1 MNEKEKDIRLLL
13 NWFMAGETTLE
24 EEALLGEWFRQHPNV
39 SDDLK
44 EYQMMFGYFDEGMP
58 LEHEPEKPLEYEAE
72 KHEEDIVHPKTPKT
86 SKTSRTPKTKARMR
100 RFWLPISMAASIALL
115 IAFAVPRIGQQ
126 IGQQTVHQD
135 DSKIAQLD
143 GSAAQDDTDSA
154 VVQKEKTPDADFSMP
169 EKVKKHGD
177 SESPKTRMH
186 KPRKYRQHKFTPAP
200 PKLWIA
206 QSIAT
211 DSLLAEPEKLA
222 DEHLCEMEAQQN
234 EMFFKLYLINALQTQ
249 ALNAEVASASFE
261 SEENVHDEDYV
272 SDDQEVY

>member
-1 MNEKEKDIRLLL
+1 MNEKEIRLLL
-13 NWFMAGETTLE
+13 NRFMAGETTLE

-58 LEHEPEKPLEYEAE
+58 LDHEPEKLLEHEAE
-72 KHEEDIVHPKTPKT
+72 KREEDIRPKAKN
-86 SKTSRTPKTKARMR
+86 RMR
-100 RFWLPISMAASIALL
+100 RFGLPISIAASIALL
-115 IAFAVPRIGQQ
+115 ITFAVPRIGQL
-126 IGQQTVHQD
+126 IGQQAVHQD

-143 GSAAQDDTDSA
+143 GCAARDDTDSA
-154 VVQKEKTPDADFSMP
+154 VVQKEKTPDANLSMP

-177 SESPKTRMH
+177 SVSPKTRMR
-186 KPRKYRQHKFTPAP
+186 KPGKYRQHLFAPAP

-206 QSIAT
+206 QNIVT

-222 DEHLCEMEAQQN
+222 DEHLREMEAQQN
-234 EMFFKLYLINALQTQ
+234 EMFFKLYLVDALQTLS
-249 ALNAEVASASFE
+249 LNADVANASFE
-261 SEENVHDEDYV
+261 SEENVHDEDHL

>member
-13 NWFMAGETTLE
+13 NRFMAGETTLE
-24 EEALLGEWFRQHPNV
+24 EEALLGEWFRQHSDV

-44 EYQMMFGYFDEGMP
+44 EYQLMFGYFDEGMP
-58 LEHEPEKPLEYEAE
+58 LDHEAE
-72 KHEEDIVHPKTPKT
+72 ERVENAHPKA
-86 SKTSRTPKTKARMR
+86 KARMR
-100 RFWLPISMAASIALL
+100 RLWLSLSLAASIALL
-115 IAFAVPRIGQQ
+115 FVIAIPRIGQQ
-126 IGQQTVHQD
+126 TGHRD
-135 DSKIAQLD
+135 DSKMAQLD
-143 GSAAQDDTDSA
+143 GRTTHEDVDSA
-154 VVQKEKTPDADFSMP
+154 VVHEEKSTDANLSMP
-169 EKVKKHGD
+169 EKIKKSGD
-177 SESPKTRMH
+177 SVSPKTRKH
-186 KPRKYRQHKFTPAP
+186 KPGKYRQHKFTPAP

-206 QSIAT
+206 QNIAT

-272 SDDQEVY
+272 SGDQEVY

>member
-44 EYQMMFGYFDEGMP
+44 EYQIMFGYFDEGMP
-58 LEHEPEKPLEYEAE
+58 LDHEPEKRVA
-72 KHEEDIVHPKTPKT
+72 DAHPKA
-86 SKTSRTPKTKARMR
+86 KARMHR
-100 RFWLPISMAASIALL
+100 LWLPLSMAASIALL
-115 IAFAVPRIGQQ
+115 IGFAIPWIGR
-126 IGQQTVHQD
+126 QTVHQD

-143 GSAAQDDTDSA
+143 GCAARDDTDSA
-154 VVQKEKTPDADFSMP
+154 VVQKEKTPDANLSMP

-177 SESPKTRMH
+177 SVSPKTRMR
-186 KPRKYRQHKFTPAP
+186 KPRKYRQHKFMPAP
-200 PKLWIA
+200 PKLLIA

-211 DSLLAEPEKLA
+211 DSLLAEPEMLA
-222 DEHLCEMEAQQN
+222 DAHLWEMEAQQN

-261 SEENVHDEDYV
+261 SEENVHDEDHL

>member
-13 NWFMAGETTLE
+13 DRFMAGETSLE
-24 EEALLGEWFRQHPNV
+24 EEALIGEWFRKHPDV

-58 LEHEPEKPLEYEAE
+58 LDHEAE
-72 KHEEDIVHPKTPKT
+72 EHVENAHPKA
-86 SKTSRTPKTKARMR
+86 KARMR
-100 RFWLPISMAASIALL
+100 RLWLPLSLAASIALL
-115 IAFAVPRIGQQ
+115 IGFAIPWVGR
-126 IGQQTVHQD
+126 QTGHQD
-135 DSKIAQLD
+135 ESKMAQLE
-143 GSAAQDDTDSA
+143 GRTTPKDTDSA
-154 VVQKEKTPDADFSMP
+154 VVHEKKSTNADLSMP
-169 EKVKKHGD
+169 EKIKKSGD
-177 SESPKTRMH
+177 SVSPKTRMH
-186 KPRKYRQHKFTPAP
+186 KPGKYRQHKFTPAP

-222 DEHLCEMEAQQN
+222 DAHLREMEEQQN
-234 EMFFKLYLINALQTQ
+234 EMFFKLYLIDALQTQ

-261 SEENVHDEDYV
+261 SEENVHDEDHL

>member
-1 MNEKEKDIRLLL
+1 MNEKEIRLLL
-13 NWFMAGETTLE
+13 NRFMAGETTLE

-58 LEHEPEKPLEYEAE
+58 LDHEPEKLLEHEAE
-72 KHEEDIVHPKTPKT
+72 KREEDIRPKAKN
-86 SKTSRTPKTKARMR
+86 RMR
-100 RFWLPISMAASIALL
+100 RFGLPISIAASIALL
-115 IAFAVPRIGQQ
+115 ITFAVPRIGQQ
-126 IGQQTVHQD
+126 IGQQAVHQD

-143 GSAAQDDTDSA
+143 GCAARDDTDSA
-154 VVQKEKTPDADFSMP
+154 VVQKEKTPDANLSMP

-177 SESPKTRMH
+177 SVSPKTRMH
-186 KPRKYRQHKFTPAP
+186 KPGKYRQHLFTPAP

-206 QSIAT
+206 QNIVT

-222 DEHLCEMEAQQN
+222 DAHLREMEAQQN
-234 EMFFKLYLINALQTQ
+234 EMFFKLYLVDALQTLS
-249 ALNAEVASASFE
+249 LNADVANASFE
-261 SEENVHDEDYV
+261 SEENVHDEDHL